1 MLTITLLMQITIS
14 QPPPSIHFHRY
25 YLYLCLCLFP
35 FTLLSQKNPPDNL
48 VPNPGFEEYSDEPS
62 GWYYSGRDF
71 SRVAMFWTSPTA
83 ASPDIYGPK
92 VKIPGT
98 WQSNGFGKV
107 SAYAGSSFAG
117 ITVYGCGTGKP
128 HCREYVQVQLTEPLV
143 PGQRYGFSCM
153 VAHLQKSVFVRNVG
167 LWFSDFEIDEG
178 TQDPILQTPV
188 LSLDRF
194 LPSDGKWYRWTGQFV
209 AESSSSY
216 LLIGNFSNDENSQV
230 KMPVRSDLRFGYYY
244 LDEVRLFKI
253 PPVII
258 PPQIESPLTNFVPK
272 PGEIVTLSRIYF
284 EHDRTDFMP
293 RALIQLD
300 QLLAF
305 MKKYPKMT
313 VEIIGHTDSV
323 GSMDYNQNL
332 SQRRSIAVINWLVKK
347 GIDKNRMTAVGFG
360 STQPIASNATSQGR
374 SQNRRV
380 EIKVIT
386 I

>member
-1 MLTITLLMQITIS
+1 MKIPTTHTPSLLPLIRILPILYLTLLS
-14 QPPPSIHFHRY
+14 QPLI
-25 YLYLCLCLFP
+25 
-35 FTLLSQKNPPDNL
+35 SQKNPPDNL

-62 GWYYSGRDF
+62 GWYYSGKDF

-83 ASPDIYGPK
+83 ASPDIYGPS
-92 VKIPGT
+92 VKIPVT

-107 SAYAGSSFAG
+107 SAYAGKSFAG
-117 ITVYGCGTGKP
+117 ITVYGCGSGKP

-153 VAHLQKSVFVRNVG
+153 VAHLQKSVLVRNIG
-167 LWFSDFEIDEG
+167 LWFSDYEIDEG
-178 TQDPILQTPV
+178 THDPILQTPV
-188 LSLDRF
+188 LSVDRF

-209 AESSSSY
+209 AETSSSY
-216 LLIGNFSNDENSQV
+216 LLIGNFNNDENSQI

-258 PPQIESPLTNFVPK
+258 PPKIESPLTNFVPK

-347 GIDKNRMTAVGFG
+347 GIEKGRMTAVGYG
-360 STQPIASNATSQGR
+360 STQPVASNATSQGR

-380 EIKVIT
+380 EIKVIS

>member
-1 MLTITLLMQITIS
+1 MKIPTTHTPSLLPLIRILPILYLILLS
-14 QPPPSIHFHRY
+14 QPLI
-25 YLYLCLCLFP
+25 
-35 FTLLSQKNPPDNL
+35 SQKNPPDNL

-62 GWYYSGRDF
+62 GWYYSGKDF

-83 ASPDIYGPK
+83 ASPDIYGPS
-92 VKIPGT
+92 VKIPVT

-107 SAYAGSSFAG
+107 SAYAGKSFAG
-117 ITVYGCGTGKP
+117 ITVYGCGSGKP

-153 VAHLQKSVFVRNVG
+153 VAHLQKSVLVRNIG
-167 LWFSDFEIDEG
+167 LWFSDYEIDEG
-178 TQDPILQTPV
+178 THDPILQTPV
-188 LSLDRF
+188 LSVDRF

-209 AESSSSY
+209 AETSSSY
-216 LLIGNFSNDENSQV
+216 LLIGNFNNDENSQI

-258 PPQIESPLTNFVPK
+258 PPKIESPLTNFVPK

-347 GIDKNRMTAVGFG
+347 GIEKGRMTAVGYG
-360 STQPIASNATSQGR
+360 STQPVASNATSQGR

-380 EIKVIT
+380 EIKVIS